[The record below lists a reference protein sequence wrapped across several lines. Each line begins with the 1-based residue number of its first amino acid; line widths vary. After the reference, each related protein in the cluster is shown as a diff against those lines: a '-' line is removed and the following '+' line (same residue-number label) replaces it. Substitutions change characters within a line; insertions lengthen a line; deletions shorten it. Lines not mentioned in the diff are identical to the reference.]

1 MPNFR
6 EMAKHNC
13 WIAKLNETTKL
24 DKQPY
29 CVGCENEVVDW
40 DVYADMRDEY
50 ACRVPVCPHCGLV
63 NYVDSKDMNGG
74 LIVLVFF
81 IGLPILLSYGI
92 ISSCNLFYP
101 NIDFDE
107 KGNGQE
113 WIIGISYA
121 ISFIIFC
128 ITAKFRTSDLGK
140 RMKTIEEKKK
150 GEIEWKS

>member
-92 ISSCNLFYP
+92 ISSCNLQVHSAG
-101 NIDFDE
+101 I
-107 KGNGQE
+107 QE
-113 WIIGISYA
+113 LDRHIHLSNLPYQPWQSQ
-121 ISFIIFC
+121 
-128 ITAKFRTSDLGK
+128 
-140 RMKTIEEKKK
+140 
-150 GEIEWKS
+150 